1 MGILI
6 ITLFLYQKFG
16 IACELNLIE
25 GSMTVK
31 TTRKTRDPY
40 IVVKARDLI
49 KLLARSIPVQQAL
62 KILNDDVQTDIIKIG
77 GIVRNKER
85 FVKRRQRLLGPD
97 GATLKALELLT
108 ECYILVQGKN
118 CVNAQFVPSYR
129 WIFTYPHTSSLTMTG
144 NTVAAMGPYKGLK
157 AVRNVVVDC
166 MKNVHPIY
174 HIKTMMIK
182 KELAKDPALANEDWS
197 RFLPNFT
204 KKNTSKR
211 RKPHV
216 VNEKK
221 SYTPF
226 PPAPVPSKVDLQLE
240 SGEYFINE
248 AARTAKKKS
257 EKRALAKERASEN
270 RLARE
275 AEYVPPEE
283 GDDDGERHT
292 GKSSRRGEQHDEEG
306 SGGEVKKKDKKRK
319 SSADDDEVREEKSS
333 KKRKSSRKD

>member
-1 MGILI
+1 
-6 ITLFLYQKFG
+6 
-16 IACELNLIE
+16 
-25 GSMTVK
+25 MTVK

-108 ECYILVQGKN
+108 ECYILVQGENFCKVMN
-118 CVNAQFVPSYR
+118 MWAHAKTLPFCLLSC
-129 WIFTYPHTSSLTMTG
+129 IG

-157 AVRNVVVDC
+157 AVRNVVIDC

-248 AARTAKKKS
+248 AARTAKKKA
-257 EKRALAKERASEN
+257 EKRALAKERATEN
-270 RLARE
+270 RQARE

-283 GDDDGERHT
+283 DDDGERHT
-292 GKSSRRGEQHDEEG
+292 GKSSRREHSAEEG
-306 SGGEVKKKDKKRK
+306 TGESKKKDKKRK
-319 SSADDDEVREEKSS
+319 SSAADEEDREEKSA
-333 KKRKSSRKD
+333 KKRKSSKKDWSEEWIILYVFCNIKSTINFWNCLAPYP